1 MKLIALIALDL
12 AFLRVQP
19 SRLLQSPPFLFAL
32 VALDVV
38 TIQFFIL
45 GRRLGPFHHAF
56 LIIGLV
62 ASLALSTFFHD
73 GVFHRI
79 TGTPTNR
86 PSPGSLIA
94 DRYITST
101 LGLLLAWSAGLRA
114 AHRPPG
120 SLSWSIASFLQGAV
134 IGFGVFTGV
143 FTAILVT
150 FLYYGQAAARLTP
163 GQFAWLLG
171 FGSALCPLLGGAVV
185 LLLRSRRNPE
195 RNLNRP

>member
-1 MKLIALIALDL
+1 SKVLGWRSVPFQRDFVTLQRSAERDPFRDGPSRMGGTVVSSWGAPLSLVMKLVALIALDL

-32 VALDVV
+32 VALDVI

-62 ASLALSTFFHD
+62 ASLALHTFFHD
-73 GVFHRI
+73 GVFHGI

-101 LGLLLAWSAGLRA
+101 LGLLLAWSASLRA
-114 AHRPPG
+114 
-120 SLSWSIASFLQGAV
+120 
-134 IGFGVFTGV
+134 
-143 FTAILVT
+143 
-150 FLYYGQAAARLTP
+150 
-163 GQFAWLLG
+163 
-171 FGSALCPLLGGAVV
+171 
-185 LLLRSRRNPE
+185 
-195 RNLNRP
+195 